1 MSLLTQATKN
11 AYHTDKSILKSG
23 LTCTLYL
30 KSAHQKQ
37 SIGMANYLVIAAGSG
52 IGQAVTHQLRA
63 RHDQV
68 FTTAR
73 DHKIIKP
80 DALLDARDFKAVE
93 SAFEQAIASMGSL
106 DGVVNC
112 AGSLLLKSASM
123 TSQEQYQSTI
133 DASLTTAFA
142 TVRAAGKHM
151 TSGGSVVLVSSA
163 AAMEGLANHEAI
175 AAAKAGILG
184 LTLSAAATYA
194 PMNLRVNAVAPGL
207 TETPLT
213 AALTGNDMSRKI
225 SESMHALGRL
235 GKPEDIARAIVFLL
249 DQANSWITGQVLAV
263 DGGLS
268 RVRPKVKG

>member
-1 MSLLTQATKN
+1 M
-11 AYHTDKSILKSG
+11 
-23 LTCTLYL
+23 
-30 KSAHQKQ
+30 AHF
-37 SIGMANYLVIAAGSG
+37 LVIAASSG
-52 IGQAVTHQLRA
+52 IGQATVSLLKQAGHS
-63 RHDQV
+63 V

-73 DHKIIKP
+73 DTKKITP
-80 DALLDARDFKAVE
+80 DAVLDATDFDSVDAV
-93 SAFEQAIASMGSL
+93 FQQAGEL

-112 AGSLLLKSASM
+112 SGSLLLKSAHL
-123 TSQEQYQSTI
+123 TSKEQYQSVI

-142 TVRAAGKHM
+142 TMRAAGKHM
-151 TSGGSVVLVSSA
+151 NKGGSVVLISSA

-175 AAAKAGILG
+175 AAAKAGIIG

-207 TETPLT
+207 TQTALT
-213 AALTGNDMSRKI
+213 AALTGNDTSRKF

-249 DQANSWITGQVLAV
+249 DPANDWITGQVLAV

-268 RVRPKVKG
+268 RVRPKMKG